1 MNYLDDLHG
10 NPIYESDFP
19 NGMSI
24 KVEILLN
31 FFFYYYSIMFKIYF
45 IQLEDTDPKYS
56 IIPNQGGCSNVCPVV
71 CRKPIGKLYVFS

>member
-1 MNYLDDLHG
+1 
-10 NPIYESDFP
+10 
-19 NGMSI
+19 
-24 KVEILLN
+24 
-31 FFFYYYSIMFKIYF
+31 MFKIYF